1 VRLLSWLAIG
11 ALIPLSGAGAEPLD
25 LRDAT
30 PRAVAVSFEVSP
42 TERPGALDAVY
53 SEPVRAHLE
62 PTAIPGQVRVRV
74 PGRDMERLFTSYDP
88 LPGSF
93 SEYVWT
99 FDAASGEVLGATLR
113 GRLNRPVPLGVVTH
127 VETRIEVRVNT
138 RRAVGFRP
146 PRVQLGQ
153 VIFDTCDARTN
164 GCTVVQPK
172 PLDPRTGY
180 VNAVGTILAKALV
193 GIAAESFAP
202 VGEAIF
208 SELPSGDLALSAV
221 SAGPAD

>member
-1 VRLLSWLAIG
+1 MRWLRWLVIG
-11 ALIPLSGAGAEPLD
+11 SLIPLSGAGADPLD
-25 LRDAT
+25 LRDPT
-30 PRAVAVSFEVSP
+30 PRTVSVSFEVSP
-42 TERPGALDAVY
+42 TERPGALDVVY

-62 PTAIPGQVRVRV
+62 PTSIPGQVRVRV

-99 FDAASGEVLGATLR
+99 FDAASGDVIAATLR
-113 GRLNRPVPLGVVTH
+113 GRLSRPVTLGVVTH
-127 VETRIEVRVNT
+127 VETQIEVHVDT
-138 RRAVGFRP
+138 RKPIGFRP
-146 PRVQLGQ
+146 PKTTLGQ
-153 VIFDTCDARTN
+153 VIFGTCNASAPN
-164 GCTVVQPK
+164 CTVIQPR
-172 PLDPRTGY
+172 PLDPQTGY

-193 GIAAESFAP
+193 GIAAETFAP

-208 SELPSGDLALSAV
+208 SELPSDVALSAV